1 MAGALER
8 PVRDPVT
15 PRMLEKVVW
24 AGANLTSYGFSSAAL
39 CELAE
44 VPLSAKQIRRMT
56 SQVGGARVA
65 ERQKFVAEFKA
76 KTLVERTTPKP
87 GIRPPEVGVV
97 MLDNGTHQRRDHFNN
112 PEADTHWK
120 QEAGG
125 VVLSMTS
132 QVHASDPCPDLPA
145 WLVQAD
151 VVAEISGLA
160 KREEHPGAEADHAPA
175 ARETDKRRGFSW
187 SPEVVTRE
195 VIATTDTAGAG
206 DHLEWL
212 AWETGVSAAPRQAFV
227 GDGAH
232 GIWTLHKKHFSQMT
246 GILDLMHALSYA
258 YRAGRRSRRSR
269 LVSALGDGGLARP
282 RVRCDRG
289 TQTDSRGNRPPAK
302 RRRFRRSKAAHR
314 PRLDLLHLPSI
325 ADELSRVPQRGT
337 ADHQ

>member
-160 KREEHPGAEADHAPA
+160 KREEHPGARPITHPPPGKPTNAEAFPGRPRWSLAKSLPPPTLR
-175 ARETDKRRGFSW
+175 AREIIWNGWLGKRACRRHR
-187 SPEVVTRE
+187 V
-195 VIATTDTAGAG
+195 
-206 DHLEWL
+206 
-212 AWETGVSAAPRQAFV
+212 
-227 GDGAH
+227 
-232 GIWTLHKKHFSQMT
+232 
-246 GILDLMHALSYA
+246 
-258 YRAGRRSRRSR
+258 RRSSAMEPTAFGRSTKST
-269 LVSALGDGGLARP
+269 SA
-282 RVRCDRG
+282 
-289 TQTDSRGNRPPAK
+289 K
-302 RRRFRRSKAAHR
+302 
-314 PRLDLLHLPSI
+314 
-325 ADELSRVPQRGT
+325 
-337 ADHQ
+337 